1 MDKAV
6 SPVRLPPEK
15 KVSRQESLR
24 KALKTTGLSSVVP
37 TAAANHVDDHIRG
50 GDIIIIFLVVL
61 VSASPFALIP
71 LRVCLKIDSNT
82 TGSWVETLNL
92 LWVVDGFI
100 ILWVLGSCGKAL
112 QDASKGEIESP
123 PPSKNAPPPN
133 VHRSLQKTPGFIFIS
148 KAMLLI
154 TLLSHISIAL
164 RLDHAID
171 WQWTVVLLP
180 WILGSTQGYWTHL
193 PIMVQLFF
201 LALKLDHFVSWSWP
215 IVFLPTWIGGS
226 IFTAY
231 NAISMS
237 RASGGWA
244 GVACLLL
251 SLVMLTPFILLTVRL
266 TGVAKLL
273 AVQIVAPWFVLLC
286 CGFLTVSLIVHGAH
300 TDAIHS

>member
-24 KALKTTGLSSVVP
+24 KALQTTGLASVVP

-71 LRVCLKIDSNT
+71 CTNRIQTCFLMVSLVRVCLKIDNNT

-123 PPSKNAPPPN
+123 PPSKNTPPSI

-171 WQWTVVLLP
+171 WQ
-180 WILGSTQGYWTHL
+180 
-193 PIMVQLFF
+193 
-201 LALKLDHFVSWSWP
+201 
-215 IVFLPTWIGGS
+215 
-226 IFTAY
+226 
-231 NAISMS
+231 
-237 RASGGWA
+237 
-244 GVACLLL
+244 
-251 SLVMLTPFILLTVRL
+251 
-266 TGVAKLL
+266 
-273 AVQIVAPWFVLLC
+273 
-286 CGFLTVSLIVHGAH
+286 
-300 TDAIHS
+300 